1 MNRLLNGA
9 RDTFATVTSR
19 FRENA
24 LPEIS
29 AHGDIS
35 NILPIHVPAHANV
48 EEGFSPGGLTFRP
61 FPSDGVPLLD
71 SFFFQYT
78 QCQNHSCFGQVDHNI
93 TQILIAPNFP
103 EPNQLQLGFHDVN
116 LDDDYYFN
124 VAHHILTDP
133 RIERFDT
140 GLDIGVGSET
150 RGISTPSPVSDFV
163 FVLLGFQLAFRGVD
177 HFINEIGIIENDG
190 EVTVHYADKNFD
202 DTFLFRLRY
211 AYVPIDL
218 FSRWGELRGTRA
230 RSFDRRFIE
239 SGTSVIRG
247 FHFDFKPY
255 FTDGEDHRIKQIGVL
270 TADGEVQVAYADQ
283 NDDDGFDWVVR
294 YGILS

>member
-1 MNRLLNGA
+1 MPTLN
-9 RDTFATVTSR
+9 
-19 FRENA
+19 
-24 LPEIS
+24 
-29 AHGDIS
+29 
-35 NILPIHVPAHANV
+35 NV
-48 EEGFSPGGLTFRP
+48 EEGFSPGGLTVRA

-71 SFFFQYT
+71 SFYFMYT
-78 QCQNHSCFGQVDHNI
+78 QCQNFSCFGQVDHNI

-103 EPNQLQLGFHDVN
+103 EPNQIELGFHDVN

-133 RIERFDT
+133 DPRIERFDT
-140 GLDIGVGSET
+140 GLDLGVGSVT

-218 FSRWGELRGTRA
+218 FSRLGELHGTRA

-239 SGTSVIRG
+239 SGMSVIRG

-255 FTDGEDHRIKQIGVL
+255 FTNGEDHRIKQIGVL
-270 TADGEVQVAYADQ
+270 TRDGEVEVAYADK